1 MFLGSYR
8 QFWQQGSW
16 SLESR
21 DTTRAVWER
30 KDARLYFSLFACQHT
45 RAFKSWESAPKVEQQ
60 LATTKPCWIS
70 LSPMNLAKEE
80 DQGGAGARHQWK
92 FVATAFRWE
101 HELTLRT
108 RDTTPDESAGPKD
121 TYKLGLPVSRYRH
134 ACWSTQYLLAFL
146 FVRWLLLF
154 PQHFSKCQQ
163 NISENTGRPGLL
175 KRLKKLNQ
183 NILKLSL
190 GNFLRL
196 AKIAGC
202 SEGGQEHVS

>member
-8 QFWQQGSW
+8 QFWQGSW

-21 DTTRAVWER
+21 DTTRAVWQR
-30 KDARLYFSLFACQHT
+30 KDARLYFSLFVCQHT
-45 RAFKSWESAPKVEQQ
+45 RAFNSWESAPKVEQQ